1 MSALN
6 VQQQI
11 LQSKLE
17 PMQLESNYY
26 AMKSVEMEKIMELMN
41 VKTEIQQMGTGVQ
54 QLLALQNKD
63 GTVKEELPL
72 RLIPVSKSIQR
83 INTMMNSSGMLKKLQ
98 LT

>member
-41 VKTEIQQMGTGVQ
+41 VKMEIQQMGTAVQ
-54 QLLALQNKD
+54 QLLAL
-63 GTVKEELPL
+63 
-72 RLIPVSKSIQR
+72 
-83 INTMMNSSGMLKKLQ
+83 
-98 LT
+98 